1 MSHFGDSDGGPRGKR
16 SKFSK
21 FRPQKV
27 VKPDQPLDY
36 KNVDYLAKFIGPTGK
51 LQSRRR
57 TNFDGQDQRKL
68 AAAVKMARFMGLL
81 PFVGSLHGEQDR
93 DPRGAREYRGRR
105 PDGDR
110 DRRPRSDD
118 ADDTNIDNDSED

>member
-21 FRPQKV
+21 FRP
-27 VKPDQPLDY
+27 P
-36 KNVDYLAKFIGPTGK
+36 KFIGPTGK